1 MFFLR
6 ILSFFA
12 GSFVLLGSPFLLLG
26 ERSGS
31 ADVSTLTVVVSGLA
45 VLLFAAAYYFFALYG
60 HRTSR
65 SPRVRR
71 LAVGLIAFQLAAGAW
86 LLSTSHVAKALVAAA
101 PLLCFTVCLFMA
113 FVWPADSARGRRTMR
128 RREGID
134 ELQRR

>member
-6 ILSFFA
+6 ILSFLA

-31 ADVSTLTVVVSGLA
+31 ADVSGVMVIISGLT

-101 PLLCFTVCLFMA
+101 PLLFFTVCLLMA
-113 FVWPADSARGRRTMR
+113 FVRPGNSTRGHRALR
-128 RREGID
+128 RRERID
-134 ELQRR
+134 ELQRW